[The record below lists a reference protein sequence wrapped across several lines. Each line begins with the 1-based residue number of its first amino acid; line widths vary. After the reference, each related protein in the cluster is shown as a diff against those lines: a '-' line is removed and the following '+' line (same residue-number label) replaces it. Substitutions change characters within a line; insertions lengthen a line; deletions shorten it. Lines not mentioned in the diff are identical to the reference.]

1 MHEDADHKQA
11 LCLIPV
17 LDYGKEV
24 KLYSYH
30 MIVKYLYSYRATT
43 EEDEGTRV
51 RYL

>member
-1 MHEDADHKQA
+1 MMYHEYATTEMHEDADHKQA

-30 MIVKYLYSYRATT
+30 MIVKYLYSYQGST
-43 EEDEGTRV
+43 
-51 RYL
+51 